1 MARKSGHKVAPVA
14 VELVPGSGLEV
25 ESGLELEV
33 QGQGNGVCASCGDG
47 DDGVSETTNILQSV
61 IRSGPASSSSSN
73 QTC

>member
-47 DDGVSETTNILQSV
+47 DDGV
-61 IRSGPASSSSSN
+61 
-73 QTC
+73 